1 MIGIPGKTVTRIKNR
16 SRARRLRV
24 LTGADMDNPVGP
36 ILRMSDEVENVVD
49 AIRDDNPDREIEV
62 IGRGAFVRVQ
72 ADDYLLVTEESLQR
86 HLGTDF
92 RIRSLEAML
101 TAFAGRIETR
111 SDRIEWHLSAK
122 PHVPVS

>member
-1 MIGIPGKTVTRIKNR
+1 
-16 SRARRLRV
+16 
-24 LTGADMDNPVGP
+24 MDNPVGP

-62 IGRGAFVRVQ
+62 IDRGAYVRVQ

-101 TAFAGRIETR
+101 TAFAGRIDTK
-111 SDRIEWHLSAK
+111 SDRIEWHLAAR

>member
-1 MIGIPGKTVTRIKNR
+1 
-16 SRARRLRV
+16 
-24 LTGADMDNPVGP
+24 
-36 ILRMSDEVENVVD
+36 MSDEVENVID

-62 IGRGAFVRVQ
+62 IDRGAYVRIQ

-111 SDRIEWHLSAK
+111 SDRIEWYLAAK

>member
-1 MIGIPGKTVTRIKNR
+1 ME
-16 SRARRLRV
+16 
-24 LTGADMDNPVGP
+24 NPVGP
-36 ILRMSDEVENVVD
+36 ILRMSDEVENVID

-62 IGRGAFVRVQ
+62 IDRGAYVRIQ

-111 SDRIEWHLSAK
+111 SDRIEWHLAAR